1 MECSELKLQTSSAKE
16 ERACNG
22 RSPLAAMQSLVELG
36 LAVDRFNVA
45 WVPRATIEKR
55 RGAHVW
61 VTSAVPMLED
71 PRLNYQKKCLHLFL
85 VTLHANPRPIAA
97 VGSESS

>member
-1 MECSELKLQTSSAKE
+1 
-16 ERACNG
+16 
-22 RSPLAAMQSLVELG
+22 MQSLVELG

-45 WVPRATIEKR
+45 WVPRATIENG

-61 VTSAVPMLED
+61 VTSAIQCWETHVCIL
-71 PRLNYQKKCLHLFL
+71 KKKYLYLFL
-85 VTLHANPRPIAA
+85 VTLCANPHPIAA